1 MSSTQT
7 ITGPVYTSSNEAL
20 LAAFSR
26 VRDAQDAANV
36 TDSAK
41 IMLAGPKGEGKTLA
55 GFTAPKPLLVHS
67 FDPNGTDTA
76 RAAGMLGPGVVVDK
90 RFEYEDLRKPFAFKL
105 WMTEFDKLLKDGTF
119 KALAEAGGT
128 YFLDGGY
135 LWMESLMAL
144 HRNRFYANITDDAP
158 LNSKTSGKDGR
169 QLYGDFLE
177 ANLYHTRRLLS
188 LPCHVVFSAHIT
200 TITDPDT
207 GAQMT
212 TLVTPGKASEAKVP
226 IPFSEVWVLGH
237 DNDGKRWIYT
247 GKSGR
252 FEGSTRIGA
261 GGKLKT
267 KEEPDI
273 SALLRKCGFTV
284 NEWTPEGG
292 KGE

>member
-1 MSSTQT
+1 MSSTLT
-7 ITGPVYTSSNEAL
+7 PITGPVYASKNESL
-20 LAAFSR
+20 VAAFAR
-26 VRDAQDAANV
+26 IREAQDAANV
-36 TDSAK
+36 TNSAK
-41 IMLAGPKGEGKTLA
+41 IMLAGPKGEGKTLC

-76 RAAGMLGPGVVVDK
+76 KAAGMLGDGVLVDK
-90 RFEYEDLRKPFAFKL
+90 RFEYENLRKPFAFKL
-105 WMTEFDKLLKDGTF
+105 WDTEFDKLSKDGTF
-119 KALAEAGGT
+119 ADLAASGGT

-144 HRNRFYANITDDAP
+144 HRNRFYPNITDDAP
-158 LNSKTSGKDGR
+158 LNSKTTGKDGR

-177 ANLYHTRRLLS
+177 ANLYHTRRLLA

-200 TITDPDT
+200 TVVDPDT

-237 DNDGKRWIYT
+237 DSDGTRYVYT
-247 GKSGR
+247 GRAGR

-261 GGKLKT
+261 GGKLAQ
-267 KEEPDI
+267 KEKPDI
-273 SALLRKCGFTV
+273 SAMLRKCGFVV
-284 NEWTPEGG
+284 NEWQ
-292 KGE
+292 KGEQ

>member
-1 MSSTQT
+1 MSNLVP
-7 ITGPVYTSSNEAL
+7 ITGPVQTKGEAL
-20 LAAFSR
+20 LAAFAR
-26 VRDAQDAANV
+26 VRAAQDAANV
-36 TDSAK
+36 TESAK
-41 IMLAGPKGEGKTLA
+41 IMLAGPKGEGKTLT
-55 GFTAPKPLLVHS
+55 GFTAPRPMLVHS

-76 RAAGMLGPGVVVDK
+76 RAAGLLDKPGIVVDK
-90 RFEYEDLRKPFAFKL
+90 RFEYEDLRKPFAFAL
-105 WMTEFDKLLKDGTF
+105 WMAEFDKLLADGTF

-144 HRNRFYANITDDAP
+144 HRNRFYPNITDNAP
-158 LNSKTSGKDGR
+158 LNSKTGGKDGR

-207 GAQMT
+207 GTQMT
-212 TLVTPGKASEAKVP
+212 TLVTPGRASEAKVP
-226 IPFSEVWVLGH
+226 IPFSEVWVLSH
-237 DNDGKRWIYT
+237 DNDGKRWVNT
-247 GKSGR
+247 GKTGR

-261 GGKLKT
+261 GGKLKG

-273 SALLRKCGFTV
+273 SAMLRKCGFVV
-284 NEWTPEGG
+284 NDWTPEGG